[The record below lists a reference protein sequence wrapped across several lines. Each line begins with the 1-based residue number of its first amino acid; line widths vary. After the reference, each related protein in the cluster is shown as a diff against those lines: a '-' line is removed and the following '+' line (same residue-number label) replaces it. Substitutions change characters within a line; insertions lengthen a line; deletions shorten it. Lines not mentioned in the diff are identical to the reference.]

1 MSGSVRSSVAY
12 AVALAL
18 LSPAFSS
25 HARAADAAST
35 DDALPEITVTAQ
47 FISTNVQDTP
57 IAITAVTGEMLEAR
71 GQETVADVANQA
83 PNVTLKAQG
92 ASMGPS
98 LIGFIRGVGQTDFN
112 PALEP
117 GVGLYVDDVY
127 YSTLTGSVLD
137 LLDLDRVEIL
147 RGPQGTLA
155 GKNSIGGSIKMFS
168 KKPSGDGKGFIE
180 AGYGSLDSVSVRGA
194 SDLTL
199 VDDKLFMRVAGVSR
213 SREGYVDRIDY
224 GCSHPGSGV
233 PVYAVRGGTCKL
245 GTEGGI
251 AYTAGR
257 LSLRWVASDSLE
269 VNFAA
274 DVTRDRSDVPAN
286 ILMNVG
292 PTLLAVGID
301 TDNNPATGYFA
312 NVGTVVPIPAP
323 TGYDILWTAPG
334 AAGACRFI
342 AYGPASCDPN
352 SPNSPHVNYATY
364 IDPRVAGS
372 GGPTNS
378 AWTPVSVP
386 PEQTLDAKGM
396 SANIDW
402 QITSNLQLQ
411 SITAWRKYESS
422 FSDDAD
428 GTPINI
434 QLLLQHLH
442 HVQKSQELRLNGQW
456 GELLDYTV
464 GGFYFDQDTN
474 EDARVDI
481 PYAALDFL
489 HGPDLVPAKTK
500 ALFAHGIFHL
510 GWETN
515 LALGVRYT
523 DEKKNYTYAR
533 HNPDNT
539 LPCTVPAGQNCAL
552 IGLNG
557 LSGLFADTRTDY
569 RVALDKSWTDDFM
582 TYLSFSTGYKGGGI
596 NPRPFYPAQVLA
608 FGPETLDAY
617 ELGLKSQ
624 LFDRTLRLNA
634 AVFFNKYK
642 DIQIGINDCSAYTGS
657 PSTGIPCIYPANAG
671 NADVKGAELELNWYP
686 VDGLEIDGS
695 YSLLDFEYTS
705 LIPATGI
712 PAGGISPY
720 TPESKW
726 SFGAQYAFSLAGGGS
741 ITPRVDVN
749 YQSDVYAN
757 AINSPTA
764 KIDGYALVNARVT
777 WNSSDDL
784 WQVALEGQNITNK
797 LYFVTKFDLLAA
809 AGGFQS
815 GQPGVPRVVM
825 MTVKR
830 SF

>member
-1 MSGSVRSSVAY
+1 
-12 AVALAL
+12 VALSL
-18 LSPAFSS
+18 VSPIFVSQVL
-25 HARAADAAST
+25 AADVAPGT
-35 DDALPEITVTAQ
+35 TVTKDEDALPEITVTAQ
-47 FISTNVQDTP
+47 FISTNVQNTP
-57 IAITAVTGEMLEAR
+57 IAITAVTAEMMEAR
-71 GQETVADVANQA
+71 GQVRVEEIAAQA

-137 LLDLDRVEIL
+137 LLDLERVEIL

-168 KKPSGDGKGFIE
+168 KKPTGDGGGYVE
-180 AGYGSLDSVSVRGA
+180 AGYGSLDEVSVRGA
-194 SDLTL
+194 ADFSL
-199 VDDKLFMRVAGVSR
+199 VDDKLFARIAGVSR
-213 SREGYVDRIDY
+213 SRDGYVDRIDY
-224 GCSHPGSGV
+224 GCTHPGSGV
-233 PVYAVRGGTCKL
+233 PVVSIRGGTCKL

-257 LSLRWVASDSLE
+257 LSLRWVASDSVE
-269 VNFAA
+269 VNLAA

-301 TDNNPATGYFA
+301 TDNNPATGYLA

-323 TGYDILWTAPG
+323 TGYDLLWTAPG

-352 SPNSPHVNYATY
+352 SPNSPWVNYSTY
-364 IDPRVAGS
+364 MDPRVKGS

-386 PEQTLDAKGM
+386 PEVTLDAKGM

-428 GTPINI
+428 GTPLPL

-442 HVQKSQELRLNGQW
+442 HTQTSQELRLNGKW
-456 GELLDYTV
+456 GEWMDYTL

-489 HGPDLVPAKTK
+489 HGPDLVPATTW
-500 ALFAHGIFHL
+500 ALFAHGIIHL
-510 GWETN
+510 GDKAN
-515 LALGVRYT
+515 LALGLRYT
-523 DEKKNYTYAR
+523 DEKKDYTYAR
-533 HNPDNT
+533 HNPDGT

-557 LSGLFADTRTDY
+557 LSGHFSDTRMDY
-569 RVALDKSWTDDFM
+569 RVAFDYNFTDDFM
-582 TYLSFSTGYKGGGI
+582 GYVQYTTGYKGGGL
-596 NPRPFYPAQVLA
+596 NPRPFYPQQVLA
-608 FGPETLDAY
+608 FNPETIDAY
-617 ELGLKSQ
+617 EVGLKSQ
-624 LFDRTLRLNA
+624 LLDRTLRLNA
-634 AVFFNKYK
+634 AFFWNKYQ
-642 DIQIGINDCSAYTGS
+642 DMQIGINDCTAYAGA
-657 PSTGIPCIYPANAG
+657 GFGVPCIYPANAG
-671 NADVKGAELELNWYP
+671 NADVKGGELEANWYP
-686 VDGLEIDGS
+686 VEGLEIDAAVS
-695 YSLLDFEYTS
+695 VLNFDYTK
-705 LIPATGI
+705 LAAATGI
-712 PAGGISPY
+712 PDNGITPY
-720 TPESKW
+720 TPETKW
-726 SFGAQYAFSLAGGGS
+726 SLGAQYRFGLAGGGA
-741 ITPRVDVN
+741 ITPRIDVS
-749 YQSDVYAN
+749 YQSDIYGN
-757 AINSPTA
+757 AINTPTSL
-764 KIDGYALVNARVT
+764 IDSYTLLNARLT
-777 WNSSDDL
+777 WTSADDL
-784 WQVALEGQNITNK
+784 WQVAVEGQNLTDE
-797 LYFVTKFDLLAA
+797 LYFITKFDLLAA

-815 GQPGVPRVVM
+815 GQPGLPRTVM
-825 MTVKR
+825 VTVKR